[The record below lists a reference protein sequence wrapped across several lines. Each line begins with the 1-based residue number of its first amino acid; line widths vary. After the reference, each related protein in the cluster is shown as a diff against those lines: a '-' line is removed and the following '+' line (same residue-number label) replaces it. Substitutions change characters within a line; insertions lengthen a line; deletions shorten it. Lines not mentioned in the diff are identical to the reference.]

1 MIKNKLI
8 ILLHIV
14 VKPVLLA
21 LLILLIVLF
30 CYKLSQNG
38 DGLSKKDEYLK
49 KKDNTIDSLII
60 MEKYH
65 IDKINSL
72 KDELK
77 HSEDVIDF
85 LYDDNQILSSTLS
98 EMENNPCCHE
108 NLKKNME

>member
-8 ILLHIV
+8 TSLRVLM
-14 VKPVLLA
+14 VLLM
-21 LLILLIVLF
+21 VLF

-38 DGLSKKDEYLK
+38 GILLKENGYLK
-49 KKDNTIDSLII
+49 KKNDTIDSLII

-65 IDKINSL
+65 IDEINGL

-98 EMENNPCCHE
+98 EMENKPCCHE
-108 NLKKNME
+108 KLKKIWVNKDSND